1 MTETT
6 DSAVLASGLEPQYPQ
21 GLGNNDALL
30 LVVGSGNTLEGLQ
43 ALHSGL
49 TAGSLVR
56 NHTTD
61 GSPEHLGGSAE
72 VEGTWSMNQHTC
84 RGRSRIRVL
93 TANAQCMD
101 RKTYHREWGCNG
113 SACAGKQSTSL
124 YNPVSCRLSRNISRE
139 RSAKEQALCILSTTS
154 SPCSPILSIAL
165 QGLLLVSLARSVGV
179 RTLGAEELA
188 GDVEGLAS
196 HNNDLLAV
204 EELLGD
210 GAGEATEQVA
220 LAVDDL
226 RALSARRS
234 MEECVLLT
242 ELEAGI
248 AAECEGQ
255 YWAYRVAS
263 IGAYVQ

>member
-1 MTETT
+1 
-6 DSAVLASGLEPQYPQ
+6 
-21 GLGNNDALL
+21 
-30 LVVGSGNTLEGLQ
+30 
-43 ALHSGL
+43 
-49 TAGSLVR
+49 
-56 NHTTD
+56 
-61 GSPEHLGGSAE
+61 
-72 VEGTWSMNQHTC
+72 VEGTTASGVVTGLLAQE
-84 RGRSRIRVL
+84 SRVL
-93 TANAQCMD
+93 Q
-101 RKTYHREWGCNG
+101 
-113 SACAGKQSTSL
+113 
-124 YNPVSCRLSRNISRE
+124 
-139 RSAKEQALCILSTTS
+139 
-154 SPCSPILSIAL
+154 
-165 QGLLLVSLARSVGV
+165 
-179 RTLGAEELA
+179 LGAEELA

-204 EELLGD
+204 KELLGD

>member
-1 MTETT
+1 MKSGRLGGVQRF
-6 DSAVLASGLEPQYPQ
+6 DSGVQKGGTVPCDGASLTLILDPQASPPSSHPCHEHPP
-21 GLGNNDALL
+21 LL
-30 LVVGSGNTLEGLQ
+30 LLGAAFPPS
-43 ALHSGL
+43 HSWP
-49 TAGSLVR
+49 
-56 NHTTD
+56 H
-61 GSPEHLGGSAE
+61 
-72 VEGTWSMNQHTC
+72 
-84 RGRSRIRVL
+84 
-93 TANAQCMD
+93 
-101 RKTYHREWGCNG
+101 
-113 SACAGKQSTSL
+113 
-124 YNPVSCRLSRNISRE
+124 
-139 RSAKEQALCILSTTS
+139 

-204 EELLGD
+204 KELLGD